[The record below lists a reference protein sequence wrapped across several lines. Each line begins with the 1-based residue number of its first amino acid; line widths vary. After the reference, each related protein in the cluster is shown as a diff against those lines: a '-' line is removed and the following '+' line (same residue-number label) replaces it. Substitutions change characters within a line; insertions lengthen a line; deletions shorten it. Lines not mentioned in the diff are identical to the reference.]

1 MIEIMA
7 QMVRLLYIRERMFA
21 SSWTIESPVLDLWLT
36 CASTGNSMPGWDYE
50 YEMYTHYD

>member
-1 MIEIMA
+1 MA

-36 CASTGNSMPGWDYE
+36 CPSTGNSMPVWDYE